1 MGMIC
6 VHLSRRLD
14 STSVEFELLVS
25 SVEIM
30 GPSLTF
36 QTMLLP
42 KTLSTKFYH
51 GWFISDLAPLL
62 EQLQQ
67 TR

>member
-25 SVEIM
+25 SVEII

-42 KTLSTKFYH
+42 KTLEHKILPWMVYF
-51 GWFISDLAPLL
+51 
-62 EQLQQ
+62 
-67 TR
+67 